1 MRRPVAEIHLVRTE
15 TLKRPVRSSSGVIMD
30 GDFFRR
36 DGETVD
42 QTLGG
47 RLRIIQKKNGYRFS
61 LDALIL
67 ANFTALRE
75 RDDLIDLGTGSG
87 IIALILAQRFR
98 CGRILGIEIQEDLA
112 EMARRNVFLNG
123 LEGGVEIRRGDVRR
137 PESLCEPQSF
147 SAAVC
152 NPPYRRLRSG
162 RTNPDPEKAVA
173 RHEIAGTAADFLA
186 AAVYALRPDGR
197 AYAIYPAARMVQL
210 LVRMRDRR
218 IEPKRLR
225 LVYSRPGGS
234 AVFVLVEGVK
244 GGREG
249 LNVLPP
255 LIIHEEAGGYTRE
268 MTEIFRDLS
277 AFPARGGG

>member
-1 MRRPVAEIHLVRTE
+1 
-15 TLKRPVRSSSGVIMD
+15 MD
-30 GDFFRR
+30 GDSFRR
-36 DGETVD
+36 DGETID

-61 LDALIL
+61 IDALIL
-67 ANFTALRE
+67 AHFTALRE

-87 IIALILAQRFR
+87 IIALILTQRFR
-98 CGRILGIEIQEDLA
+98 CGQVLGIEIQEDLA
-112 EMARRNVFLNG
+112 EMARRNVLLNG
-123 LEGGVEIRRGDVRR
+123 LEGVVEIRRGDVRR

-162 RTNPDPEKAVA
+162 RTNSDPEKAVA
-173 RHEIAGTAADFLA
+173 RHEISGTAADFLS
-186 AAVYALRPDGR
+186 AAVHALRPEGR
-197 AYAIYPAARMVQL
+197 VQMIYPATRMIQL
-210 LVRMRDRR
+210 LAGMRDSR

-225 LVYSRPGGS
+225 LVHSRPGGS
-234 AVFVLVEGVK
+234 AAFVLVEGVK

-255 LIIHEEAGGYTRE
+255 LMIHEEAGGYTRE
-268 MTEIFRDLS
+268 MAEIFRALS
-277 AFPARGGG
+277 AFPVRGGD